1 MIVANGVPRPPRID
15 VYSRTDP
22 TIILLTTNKNT
33 RDVHT
38 CTRSCTAVLSS
49 DYLLLY
55 LRASIRHGQ
64 THLSA
69 CLNRALLILATSY
82 RLLACGFARQ
92 PNRDALRLPT
102 EPRQMF
108 GGSGGSGSRGAVPPA
123 SSPASRAR
131 LSRARPLLLL
141 PRGCALARR
150 PSQTKSDAKVLAL
163 IF

>member
-1 MIVANGVPRPPRID
+1 MYTAVQMHPSPYNQQ
-15 VYSRTDP
+15 
-22 TIILLTTNKNT
+22 K
-33 RDVHT
+33 HT
-38 CTRSCTAVLSS
+38 YSCTAVLSS

-92 PNRDALRLPT
+92 LNRDALRLPN

-131 LSRARPLLLL
+131 LSRARPLLH
-141 PRGCALARR
+141 CCCARR
-150 PSQTKSDAKVLAL
+150 GRAGFRPKRLSVPRPRSVGVAGRNCKL
-163 IF
+163 IFG